1 MLRIP
6 RNILIQQTTR
16 ILNCPRFLST
26 DPTAGSINAA
36 HDKFAER
43 EQAFENAYFRK
54 QDEELFKKLRRQYDS
69 LEMKSNEIEREQK
82 WIEEEI
88 QQLEKQREKL
98 MKVSFKAVR
107 Q

>member
-16 ILNCPRFLST
+16 ILNCPRLLST

>member
-1 MLRIP
+1 
-6 RNILIQQTTR
+6 
-16 ILNCPRFLST
+16 
-26 DPTAGSINAA
+26 A

-54 QDEELFKKLRRQYDS
+54 QDEELLKKLRRQYDS

-88 QQLEKQREKL
+88 QRLEKQREKL